1 LPSWRPGCLCGHCR
15 VDPTG
20 PRPSPRYP
28 APSPTTPRPFPHH
41 TPPPCDITAL
51 VSPMSS
57 DAVTELAAK
66 AKVEAAL
73 VSFKGECLKLNT
85 AEDAGVVVTAIQ
97 KCEHMEALSLE
108 GNTIGVEA
116 AKAIATA
123 LAEKPHF
130 QRALWSDMFT
140 GRLRTEIPPALT
152 ALGNAMV
159 TSGARLV
166 ELDLSDNAFGP
177 DGVRACDT
185 LLRSRACF
193 SLRTL
198 RLNNCGMGIGGGK
211 ILAEALSE
219 CHRASAAEGKPLA
232 LRVFVAGRNRLENEG
247 ASALAKAFMAMGS
260 LEEVHVP
267 QNGINHAGIT
277 ALAKAFAKNPELRVL
292 NLNDNTFTERGALS
306 MAEALKV
313 LKKVEVINFGDCLVR
328 SVGAKAIA
336 VALKDGL
343 PHIKELNLAFG
354 EINMDAAMQVAEALE
369 TKSFFKTL
377 DLNAGNCIGEEG
389 CELLR
394 GTPAHVHS
402 LSYRRAWDDEGSEGD
417 EDGEDDNEDEEEDDG
432 SEEEEEEEEG
442 EGEEDEEEVAG
453 EENVHAYKSTR
464 LFTPGLGKPSEV
476 AARPDAS
483 AFLTFPSPEKLVSLG
498 PQRSALLLQSVE
510 EDVHNP
516 DKVVETFLKLSSVY
530 KPETVVQCAV
540 FESADALL
548 QRAFQMANF
557 QQAFMSSLLI
567 HLGLIKSEE
576 KVKPVSNLQGPLA
589 TLEHV
594 VKQQYFPRSL
604 LPILKV
610 FMSKTNKILEQ
621 CEPARNSLLQ
631 TLSSV

>member
-1 LPSWRPGCLCGHCR
+1 
-15 VDPTG
+15 
-20 PRPSPRYP
+20 
-28 APSPTTPRPFPHH
+28 
-41 TPPPCDITAL
+41 
-51 VSPMSS
+51 MST
-57 DAVTELAAK
+57 DAVTELAASLAK

-85 AEDAGVVVTAIQ
+85 AEDAGVVVTAIE

-185 LLRSRACF
+185 LLRSRACY

-219 CHRASAAEGKPLA
+219 CHRASASEGKPLA
-232 LRVFVAGRNRLENEG
+232 LRVFVAGRNRLENDG

-377 DLNAGNCIGEEG
+377 DLNGNCIGEEG

-394 GTPAHVHS
+394 GTLETINKEHVLGT
-402 LSYRRAWDDEGSEGD
+402 LSDDEGSEGD

-432 SEEEEEEEEG
+432 SEEEEEEGEG
-442 EGEEDEEEVAG
+442 EEDEEDEEEVAG
-453 EENVHAYKSTR
+453 EENGEAVEESQDGELQVRGVA
-464 LFTPGLGKPSEV
+464 LTPKV

-510 EDVHNP
+510 GRAALSQEDVHNP

-548 QRAFQMANF
+548 QKAFQMANF

-604 LPILKV
+604 LPILIV

-631 TLSSV
+631 TLSSI

>member
-1 LPSWRPGCLCGHCR
+1 
-15 VDPTG
+15 
-20 PRPSPRYP
+20 
-28 APSPTTPRPFPHH
+28 
-41 TPPPCDITAL
+41 
-51 VSPMSS
+51 MSS
-57 DAVTELAAK
+57 DAVTELAASLAK

-377 DLNAGNCIGEEG
+377 DLNGNCIGEEG

-394 GTPAHVHS
+394 GTLETINKEHVLGT
-402 LSYRRAWDDEGSEGD
+402 LSDDEGSEGD

-453 EENVHAYKSTR
+453 EENGEAGEESRDGELQVRGVA
-464 LFTPGLGKPSEV
+464 LTPKV

>member
-1 LPSWRPGCLCGHCR
+1 
-15 VDPTG
+15 
-20 PRPSPRYP
+20 
-28 APSPTTPRPFPHH
+28 
-41 TPPPCDITAL
+41 
-51 VSPMSS
+51 MST
-57 DAVTELAAK
+57 DAVTELAASLAK

-85 AEDAGVVVTAIQ
+85 AEDAGVVVTAIE

-185 LLRSRACF
+185 LLRSRACY

-219 CHRASAAEGKPLA
+219 CHRASASEGKPLA
-232 LRVFVAGRNRLENEG
+232 LRVFVAGRNRLENDG

-377 DLNAGNCIGEEG
+377 DLNGNCIGEEG

-394 GTPAHVHS
+394 GTLETINKEHVLGT
-402 LSYRRAWDDEGSEGD
+402 LSDDEGSEGD

-432 SEEEEEEEEG
+432 SEEEEEEGEG
-442 EGEEDEEEVAG
+442 EEDEEDEEEVAG
-453 EENVHAYKSTR
+453 EENGEAPRDPPPMCVAQRAS
-464 LFTPGLGKPSEV
+464 LVQV

-498 PQRSALLLQSVE
+498 PQRSALLLQS

-548 QRAFQMANF
+548 QKAFQMANF

-604 LPILKV
+604 LPILIV

-631 TLSSV
+631 TLSSI

>member
-1 LPSWRPGCLCGHCR
+1 
-15 VDPTG
+15 
-20 PRPSPRYP
+20 
-28 APSPTTPRPFPHH
+28 
-41 TPPPCDITAL
+41 
-51 VSPMSS
+51 MSS
-57 DAVTELAAK
+57 DAVTELAASLAK

-377 DLNAGNCIGEEG
+377 DLNGNCIGEEG

-394 GTPAHVHS
+394 GTLETINKEHVLGT
-402 LSYRRAWDDEGSEGD
+402 LSDDEGSEGD

-432 SEEEEEEEEG
+432 SEEEEEEEG

-453 EENVHAYKSTR
+453 EENGEAGEESRDGELQVRGVA
-464 LFTPGLGKPSEV
+464 LTPKV

>member
-1 LPSWRPGCLCGHCR
+1 
-15 VDPTG
+15 
-20 PRPSPRYP
+20 
-28 APSPTTPRPFPHH
+28 
-41 TPPPCDITAL
+41 
-51 VSPMSS
+51 MST
-57 DAVTELAAK
+57 DAVTELAASLAK

-85 AEDAGVVVTAIQ
+85 AEDAGVVVSAIE

-219 CHRASAAEGKPLA
+219 CHRASASEGKPLA
-232 LRVFVAGRNRLENEG
+232 LRVFVAGRNRLENDG

-377 DLNAGNCIGEEG
+377 DLNGNCIGEEG

-394 GTPAHVHS
+394 GTLETINKEHVLGT
-402 LSYRRAWDDEGSEGD
+402 LSDDEGSEGD

-432 SEEEEEEEEG
+432 SEEEEEEEG

-453 EENVHAYKSTR
+453 EENGEAVEESRDGELQVRGVA
-464 LFTPGLGKPSEV
+464 LTPKV

-548 QRAFQMANF
+548 QKAFQMANF
-557 QQAFMSSLLI
+557 QQAFISSLLI

-604 LPILKV
+604 LPILIV

-631 TLSSV
+631 TLSSI